1 MDSPSSL
8 ELHLTQ
14 APSIRAIGD
23 HIVGELQAEPLE
35 VPMTPH
41 DAILPTDAEHRA
53 SFTLLPAAAL
63 MFDFVGAPSH
73 PKSVASNTAGQRR
86 CANTP

>member
-1 MDSPSSL
+1 
-8 ELHLTQ
+8 
-14 APSIRAIGD
+14 
-23 HIVGELQAEPLE
+23 
-35 VPMTPH
+35 MTPH